1 MTPVARV
8 AEAAALERELQVIT
22 ARVQLLVQRQ
32 LAWRETRPGAADPW
46 QDRDD
51 RLAWSST
58 DERGRKLATDLGLVE
73 LTIAKGLP
81 RLRRLEQT
89 FDLDARESSVL
100 QICLAAAIA
109 PELLGV
115 TETVVATLLGE
126 VGRRFLT
133 PQSPLSRW
141 QLVRRAEHDALVIDP
156 AILDWFTGTYAID
169 EALIALAAPVREIEP
184 IASWPVEPVV
194 AQIQG
199 RWERDDLPPH
209 VRVIVS
215 APAGSGRRSFAAAV
229 ASRLGLGVLAI
240 DADAVDEHAWSG
252 IVRRA
257 HRHAF
262 LARTA
267 PVFVGDSP
275 SHRGGGELAGGFPLV
290 FVCVEP
296 GFTVPRASESAE
308 IAVEL
313 PAATIDDR
321 ARMWKRMIPVAATW
335 DGLTELASRHRATPA
350 DIAFAARRGVTTIED
365 ASTAVRERTR
375 DRLGELAQ
383 RLECPFGWSDLVLP
397 PAIVEPLRDYE
408 FEARERASVWEL
420 PALRRMFPQ
429 GRGLFALFTGPPGTG
444 KTMSAQIIAASLGVD
459 LFRISLS
466 AVVSK
471 YVGETAKNLER
482 VLGRAEHMDALLLF
496 DEADALFG
504 KRTEIK
510 DAHDR
515 YANTDTNH
523 LLQAIESYGG
533 LAILAS
539 NKKANIDS
547 AFLRRLRYV
556 VEFPQ
561 PDVGERLEL
570 WRRLVMTICGE
581 ETAARLSAS
590 LPAFA
595 SAVDVSGAQIKL
607 AVLAAL
613 FGARREGGPVSARH
627 LANGVARELL
637 KDGRSLSVRDRE
649 RLVGDGA

>member
-1 MTPVARV
+1 
-8 AEAAALERELQVIT
+8 
-22 ARVQLLVQRQ
+22 
-32 LAWRETRPGAADPW
+32 
-46 QDRDD
+46 
-51 RLAWSST
+51 
-58 DERGRKLATDLGLVE
+58 
-73 LTIAKGLP
+73 
-81 RLRRLEQT
+81 
-89 FDLDARESSVL
+89 
-100 QICLAAAIA
+100 
-109 PELLGV
+109 
-115 TETVVATLLGE
+115 
-126 VGRRFLT
+126 
-133 PQSPLSRW
+133 
-141 QLVRRAEHDALVIDP
+141 
-156 AILDWFTGTYAID
+156 
-169 EALIALAAPVREIEP
+169 
-184 IASWPVEPVV
+184 
-194 AQIQG
+194 
-199 RWERDDLPPH
+199 
-209 VRVIVS
+209 
-215 APAGSGRRSFAAAV
+215 
-229 ASRLGLGVLAI
+229 
-240 DADAVDEHAWSG
+240 
-252 IVRRA
+252 
-257 HRHAF
+257 
-262 LARTA
+262 
-267 PVFVGDSP
+267 
-275 SHRGGGELAGGFPLV
+275 
-290 FVCVEP
+290 
-296 GFTVPRASESAE
+296 
-308 IAVEL
+308 
-313 PAATIDDR
+313 
-321 ARMWKRMIPVAATW
+321 
-335 DGLTELASRHRATPA
+335 
-350 DIAFAARRGVTTIED
+350 
-365 ASTAVRERTR
+365 
-375 DRLGELAQ
+375 
-383 RLECPFGWSDLVLP
+383 
-397 PAIVEPLRDYE
+397 
-408 FEARERASVWEL
+408 
-420 PALRRMFPQ
+420 
-429 GRGLFALFTGPPGTG
+429 
-444 KTMSAQIIAASLGVD
+444 
-459 LFRISLS
+459 
-466 AVVSK
+466 VSK